1 MTVTIETSDF
11 QETEQLLLLLKTL
24 DIKNIR
30 LRSSL
35 QEIRPTITLGD
46 KTIDPQA
53 LFGIWKN
60 KPRTPE
66 NIRLTAWKRSKDN

>member
-24 DIKNIR
+24 DIKNIQVR
-30 LRSSL
+30 TSKSDRNAA
-35 QEIRPTITLGD
+35 ITHGD

-53 LFGIWKN
+53 LFGIWKT
-60 KPRTPE
+60 KPRTLE
-66 NIRLTAWKRSKDN
+66 DIRLTAWKRNKDI